1 MIHGK
6 CLGKGGPGERSRGL
20 GLGRPKW
27 AWDQRVLGPE
37 QASSLRWGRRPGGG
51 GSLGLKG
58 CLLGLAPGRSL
69 GHGTESQNETNSPS
83 RPSRLGPGPLT
94 PCLPGPNSWV
104 SLAGV
109 RPRVAG
115 QGWGDLHG
123 HVGPSGPQAGSP
135 VAPRGLE
142 WLEQPGP
149 VRAHGVTDPRCPARQ
164 GLRQR
169 ELRTRLSQRQGCFPA
184 RVLSS
189 RSPSKSPVSQA
200 KTQLPLQGDR
210 KRGWGWGQAAGAGS
224 AFLGTQHQNSP
235 LWVSVSQG
243 EVCVTKETLT
253 RAGPKLTSVWLLPA
267 SLPPL
272 PPLESTHQPPA
283 LGSAPL

>member
-27 AWDQRVLGPE
+27 AWDQRVLGPG
-37 QASSLRWGRRPGGG
+37 QASSLRQGRLPGGG
-51 GSLGLKG
+51 GSPGLKG
-58 CLLGLAPGRSL
+58 CLLGLAPGRGL

-83 RPSRLGPGPLT
+83 RPSCLGPGPLT

-123 HVGPSGPQAGSP
+123 HVSPSGPQAGSP

-149 VRAHGVTDPRCPARQ
+149 VGAHGVTDPRCPARQ
-164 GLRQR
+164 GLCQR
-169 ELRTRLSQRQGCFPA
+169 ELRTRLSQRQGC
-184 RVLSS
+184 VSC
-189 RSPSKSPVSQA
+189 RSP
-200 KTQLPLQGDR
+200 QLPL
-210 KRGWGWGQAAGAGS
+210 
-224 AFLGTQHQNSP
+224 
-235 LWVSVSQG
+235 
-243 EVCVTKETLT
+243 
-253 RAGPKLTSVWLLPA
+253 
-267 SLPPL
+267 
-272 PPLESTHQPPA
+272 PLEAPCLPGKDPAPPA
-283 LGSAPL
+283 G